1 MNDHSIETLQSDPI
15 IDQLRHWLVKHR
27 PEAGDIKVD
36 ANIIESRVIDS
47 LQFVSFLLYVEE
59 LRGKPIPAD
68 DVQLENFA
76 TLSAIRRNFF

>member
-1 MNDHSIETLQSDPI
+1 MNDQAVEVLQSDAI
-15 IDQLRHWLVKHR
+15 IDKLRHWLVKHK
-27 PEAGDIKVD
+27 PEAIDIGVD

-59 LRGKPIPAD
+59 LRGRPIPAD